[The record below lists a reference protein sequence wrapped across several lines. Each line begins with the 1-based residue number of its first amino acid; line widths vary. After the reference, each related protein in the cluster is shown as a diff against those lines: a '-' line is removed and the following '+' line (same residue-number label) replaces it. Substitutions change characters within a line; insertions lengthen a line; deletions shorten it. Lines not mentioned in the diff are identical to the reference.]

1 MKKTIRLTESDL
13 VRLVKRIVNEQDEP
27 KKFIP
32 GVKDSPKPEEPRR
45 PIPDDPKSRPGYTEK
60 RLFDKMVGGC
70 LENAGFTVKYGKNPG
85 QYALDAFKKGTSKGD
100 YNVRSVPTDP
110 SKFIYTLRT
119 PEGKIAE
126 KVISVNSSTTCKS
139 IVP

>member
-13 VRLVKRIVNEQDEP
+13 VRLVNKVIEEQGAILE
-27 KKFIP
+27 
-32 GVKDSPKPEEPRR
+32 PKPE
-45 PIPDDPKSRPGYTEK
+45 PKPETKNNPMPGPVGKVEK

-85 QYALDAFKKGTSKGD
+85 EYALDAFKKGTSKGD
-100 YNVRSVPTDP
+100 YNVRSVQTDP

-119 PEGKIAE
+119 PEGKIAKKE
-126 KVISVNSSTTCKS
+126 ISVNSSTTCKS